1 MGVAELERKSSE
13 GTLAQGPAGS
23 RGTNRAKVWE
33 RIFQAEGAA
42 SEKVEMRLM
51 CCGAARRPLVVKV
64 HGKFCPELPQRR
76 ALLPIVTIGSCVKP
90 CGTPNCCQ
98 LLF

>member
-23 RGTNRAKVWE
+23 RGTNRVKVWE

-64 HGKFCPELPQRR
+64 CMENS
-76 ALLPIVTIGSCVKP
+76 ALSSLRGALSFP
-90 CGTPNCCQ
+90 
-98 LLF
+98 

>member
-1 MGVAELERKSSE
+1 MGVADLERKSSE

-51 CCGAARRPLVVKV
+51 CLWGSEKAVGGESV
-64 HGKFCPELPQRR
+64 HGKFCPELPERS
-76 ALLPIVTIGSCVKP
+76 ALLSHKMAPS
-90 CGTPNCCQ
+90 Q
-98 LLF
+98 SDHR